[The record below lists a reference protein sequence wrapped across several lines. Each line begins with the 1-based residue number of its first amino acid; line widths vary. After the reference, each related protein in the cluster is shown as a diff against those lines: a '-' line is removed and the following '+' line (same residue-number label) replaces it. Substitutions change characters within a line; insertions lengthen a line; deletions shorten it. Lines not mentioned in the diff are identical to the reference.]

1 MPCNNITSIANRQ
14 NYERKSNHAT
24 LFDGEYIEVGYQ
36 PELNPSSFSIVGWIK
51 PTNTLKSMEGLISS
65 EFIDT
70 SVNPVTATGYGMY
83 RWAYRYYE
91 DKNQGLDPDT
101 LVNREGNTGV
111 ASASEM

>member
-1 MPCNNITSIANRQ
+1 MPCNSINSIVSSQ
-14 NYERKSNHAT
+14 NYEKKSNQAS

-70 SVNPVTATGYGMY
+70 SVNPAATGYGMY
-83 RWAYRYYE
+83 SVYRYYE
-91 DKNQGLDPDT
+91 DKN
-101 LVNREGNTGV
+101 E
-111 ASASEM
+111 A